1 MIYFFPASS
10 SLLPALSSPE
20 GLQGG
25 KEQEEKK
32 EEGGEYI
39 FRKGSQQK
47 QKYRDK
53 NMHSM
58 PEGQWIDQ
66 IGLPVEQCLGDKQAL
81 RVS

>member
-32 EEGGEYI
+32 EEGGEE
-39 FRKGSQQK
+39 QQLPA
-47 QKYRDK
+47 
-53 NMHSM
+53 
-58 PEGQWIDQ
+58 PEFLICTVY
-66 IGLPVEQCLGDKQAL
+66 L
-81 RVS
+81 